1 MKNFQNTYWGKKDN
15 YTFNVLHI
23 EECKQVDDNYII
35 KVKQYTGYVHNCGP
49 TTPHIVQQTNTYEDV
64 THEML

>member
-35 KVKQYTGYVHNCGP
+35 KVKQYSKKFYRKGLIQRLLYFR
-49 TTPHIVQQTNTYEDV
+49 
-64 THEML
+64 